1 MKRLGIL
8 FLVLVI
14 ALGGIGAAFA
24 AWTDT
29 LTITGTVNTGT
40 VDIVIEATSGTEVY
54 KDLRDDSMAVC
65 YYLEDG
71 VKIYSQD
78 LGYGDPPPGG
88 LLVAWADGN
97 ITGDD
102 TMSFEFQNIFPGPS
116 FAVDALFQYVG
127 SVPAKINSITVDP
140 LSDLDGILDDLNPET
155 YAYMWDPN
163 TGYPDLNA
171 PVDIGTQLHKGDW
184 VWAVIGIVVPQDNTL
199 MGKSA
204 SGTITIELVQWNEY
218 PYTPG
223 P

>member
-29 LTITGTVNTGT
+29 VTISGTVNTGT

-54 KDLRDDSMAVC
+54 KDLRDDSMVAC
-65 YYLEDG
+65 YYREDHG
-71 VKIYSQD
+71 VKTYNLD
-78 LGYGDPPPGG
+78 LGPLPPPGG
-88 LLVAWADGN
+88 LLVAWADGD

-102 TMSFEFQNIFPGPS
+102 AMSFEFQNIFPTEN
-116 FAVDALFQYVG
+116 FTFFVDALFQYVG
-127 SVPAKINSITVDP
+127 TVPAKINSITTSNVVDP
-140 LSDLDGILDDLNPET
+140 DGILDELDIQTVALRWDHDNQVPLSET
-155 YAYMWDPN
+155 
-163 TGYPDLNA
+163 
-171 PVDIGTQLHKGDW
+171 VDIGTQLHQGDW
-184 VWAVIGIVVPQDNTL
+184 VWVVLGILVPQDNDL

-204 SGTITIELVQWNEY
+204 SGTITIELIQWNE
-218 PYTPG
+218 G

>member
-29 LTITGTVNTGT
+29 VTISGTVNTGT

-54 KDLRDDSMAVC
+54 KDLRDDSMVAC
-65 YYLEDG
+65 YYREDHG
-71 VKIYSQD
+71 VKTYNLD
-78 LGYGDPPPGG
+78 LGPLPPPGG
-88 LLVAWADGN
+88 LLVAWADGD

-102 TMSFEFQNIFPGPS
+102 AMSFEFQNIFPTEN
-116 FAVDALFQYVG
+116 FTFFVDALFQYVG
-127 SVPAKINSITVDP
+127 TVPAKINSITTSNVVDP
-140 LSDLDGILDDLNPET
+140 DGILDELDIQTVALRWDHDNQVPLSET
-155 YAYMWDPN
+155 
-163 TGYPDLNA
+163 
-171 PVDIGTQLHKGDW
+171 VDIGTQLHQGDW
-184 VWAVIGIVVPQDNTL
+184 VWVVLGIVVPQDNNL

-204 SGTITIELVQWNEY
+204 SGTITIELIQWNE
-218 PYTPG
+218 G

>member
-29 LTITGTVNTGT
+29 VTISGTVNTGT

-54 KDLRDDSMAVC
+54 KDLRDDSMVAC
-65 YYLEDG
+65 YYREDHG
-71 VKIYSQD
+71 VKTYNLE
-78 LGYGDPPPGG
+78 LGPLPPPGG

-97 ITGDD
+97 ITSTIGD
-102 TMSFEFQNIFPGPS
+102 TMSFEFQNIFPTEN
-116 FAVDALFQYVG
+116 FTFFVDALFQYVG
-127 SVPAKINSITVDP
+127 SVPAKINSITISDVVNPDVLDELDIQTVALRWDPKEQEP
-140 LSDLDGILDDLNPET
+140 LSET
-155 YAYMWDPN
+155 
-163 TGYPDLNA
+163 
-171 PVDIGTQLHKGDW
+171 VDIGTQLHQGDW
-184 VWAVIGIVVPQDNTL
+184 VWVVLGIRVPQENAL

-204 SGTITIELVQWNEY
+204 SGTITIELIQWNE
-218 PYTPG
+218 G